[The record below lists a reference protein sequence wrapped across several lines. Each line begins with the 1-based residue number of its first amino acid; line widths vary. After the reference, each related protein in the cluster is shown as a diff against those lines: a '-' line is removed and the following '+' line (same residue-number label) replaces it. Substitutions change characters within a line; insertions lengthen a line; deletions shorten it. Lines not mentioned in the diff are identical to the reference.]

1 MCRGKTGLLR
11 PITGADV
18 SHPGP
23 GVLRPSVAAVVSSV
37 DERAARY
44 VAKCAV
50 QGPRTEIIE
59 DLESLID
66 VGSNSMEFD
75 GPPKSDR
82 SDRTR

>member
-1 MCRGKTGLLR
+1 MPVLTELIVR

-59 DLESLID
+59 DLESLMD
-66 VGSNSMEFD
+66 VGSMESD
-75 GPPKSDR
+75 DLPKSDR